1 MSARPDPGVVRGVT
15 VPYRVRFDECAPDGL
30 VRSSALLRYAQ
41 DVAWVHSER
50 MGFDRAWYAERG
62 LAWVVRAAELAI
74 LEPLALGQVV
84 ELTTGVTGF
93 RRVWARRRTEG
104 RLADGRLILWGH
116 TDWVMTDVVRGA
128 PSRVPPEF
136 PAVFEVPPGTFE
148 PGRVPLP
155 PTPDAAVR
163 HVSRVRPQDLDPMG
177 HVNNAA
183 YLDYLEEALR
193 GRRRG
198 RAAGDHRHATPDP
211 PGVPGPGRAG
221 VGARRRGL
229 AGGRRGRTR
238 PGRGA
243 WPTTTAASWP
253 GRGCSSRRPD
263 RRSPPRLADQRGTCG
278 P

>member
-1 MSARPDPGVVRGVT
+1 LSLRPDPEVVRGVT
-15 VPYRVRFDECAPDGL
+15 IPYRVRFDECGPDGL

-62 LAWVVRAAELAI
+62 LTWVVRAAELAV

-84 ELTTGVTGF
+84 DVTTGVTGF

-104 RLADGRLILWGH
+104 RLPDGRLILWGH
-116 TDWVMTDVVRGA
+116 TDWVMTDVVRGM
-128 PSRVPPEF
+128 PGRVPPEF
-136 PAVFEVPPGTFE
+136 QAVFEVPPGAFE

-155 PTPDAAVR
+155 PTPDTAAY

-183 YLDYLEEALR
+183 YLDYLEEAL
-193 GRRRG
+193 
-198 RAAGDHRHATPDP
+198 AVAGDGALPAIIGTPRQIRLEYVVPAP
-211 PGVPGPGRAG
+211 PGAG
-221 VGARRRGL
+221 LVGWI
-229 AGGRRGRTR
+229 
-238 PGRGA
+238 
-243 WPTTTAASWP
+243 WPETFEGAASWAWRLTDDD
-253 GRGCSSRRPD
+253 GRE
-263 RRSPPRLADQRGTCG
+263 LARARVLLQA